1 MVAMAFRESLAGAP
15 GPAFLEIGRDILDG
29 RVPLERAVLPQPGH
43 YRASTKSIGDPADI
57 ERLADIL
64 VKAERPCVL
73 LGSQVWTCRGA
84 EAATELVR
92 TLNIPALMNGAA
104 RGTLAPGD
112 PHHFHQTRRH
122 AFNNADVIVIVGTP
136 FDFRMGYGK
145 RLSQEATVVRRGRSA
160 RASSTPACSRCCSTC
175 RRGIGPP
182 VTAGSR
188 RIPPVWTSSAP
199 GLSARW
205 STRGSSTSAS

>member
-1 MVAMAFRESLAGAP
+1 
-15 GPAFLEIGRDILDG
+15 
-29 RVPLERAVLPQPGH
+29 
-43 YRASTKSIGDPADI
+43 
-57 ERLADIL
+57 
-64 VKAERPCVL
+64 VL

-92 TLNIPALMNGAA
+92 TLNIPAFMNGAA

-145 RLSQEATVVRRGRSA
+145 RLSQEATVVQIDMDYRTVGKNRDVSLGLVGDVGAILSAVTQAASGRADQGARKREPGLEALRSEEKRMYDERLPRVCRRA
-160 RASSTPACSRCCSTC
+160 RRSTPSGLRTRS
-175 RRGIGPP
+175 
-182 VTAGSR
+182 
-188 RIPPVWTSSAP
+188 TSS
-199 GLSARW
+199 
-205 STRGSSTSAS
+205 